1 MEGLPFDRVRRA
13 PQSVEE
19 VLGFLGMGT
28 PSRRALAFAMV
39 AASVSYALKM
49 PACFFTEEGVI
60 KGFHPDPESA
70 AEPESKTQLHF
81 LFVPLLAGAVG
92 YALL

>member
-28 PSRRALAFAMV
+28 PSRRALAFAIM
-39 AASVSYALKM
+39 ATSVSYALKM
-49 PACFFTEEGVI
+49 PACFFTDEGAI

-81 LFVPLLAGAVG
+81 LFVPLLAGVVG
-92 YALL
+92 YTLL